1 MAVEQLTI
9 RLVRSEDILDIYS
22 MVCDLEN
29 CKFDRAVFKSIYQK
43 NIASDNNVYLIAIVD
58 SIAIG
63 FLSCHGQHLLHHEG
77 MVYEIHEMY
86 VDPSYRNNGIGEL
99 LMNGLKQQL
108 KNKNI
113 KSLEVTSNVNR
124 ELAHRFYLKQ
134 GFKQSHYK
142 FTQSAP

>member
-86 VDPSYRNNGIGEL
+86 VDQTFRNRGVGKAMLLEL
-99 LMNGLKQQL
+99 KKILER
-108 KNKNI
+108 KNC
-113 KSLEVTSNVNR
+113 KSLEVTSNMNR
-124 ELAHRFYLKQ
+124 TKAHQFYMNN
-134 GFKQSHYK
+134 GFSHTHYK
-142 FTQSAP
+142 FTH

>member
-63 FLSCHGQHLLHHEG
+63 FLSCHGQHLL
-77 MVYEIHEMY
+77 
-86 VDPSYRNNGIGEL
+86 
-99 LMNGLKQQL
+99 
-108 KNKNI
+108 
-113 KSLEVTSNVNR
+113 R
-124 ELAHRFYLKQ
+124 EQFQ
-134 GFKQSHYK
+134 F
-142 FTQSAP
+142 